1 MDVQKSHDSEAL
13 EHTTLLANNLTY
25 QFLDAYRIA
34 ASHLAQESVVTYE
47 SL

>member
-34 ASHLAQESVVTYE
+34 SHLAQESVVTYE